1 MLNANSQSEPRL
13 WAENHS
19 RKFRKHSLVG
29 VGLLGSQASSRTRAY
44 RGTPMCPC
52 GQDGCFLAVSS
63 PGLPGDTGGRCWE
76 RGHAGRRTLSV
87 AARRGMMF
95 GGLRA
100 LPLGKAW
107 RGSGSGSVYQP
118 LIGVVLGAAG
128 GGGVGISE
136 MIH

>member
-1 MLNANSQSEPRL
+1 
-13 WAENHS
+13 
-19 RKFRKHSLVG
+19 
-29 VGLLGSQASSRTRAY
+29 
-44 RGTPMCPC
+44 
-52 GQDGCFLAVSS
+52 
-63 PGLPGDTGGRCWE
+63 
-76 RGHAGRRTLSV
+76 
-87 AARRGMMF
+87 MF